1 MNALPAPGHFPAQ
14 NIMTPRFREAGDIT
28 LDLLNRDGRVCDCW
42 LSLSPPEFA
51 LLWRLAEQPG
61 ERISRYE
68 LEAESIAVY
77 AARLRARLDPL
88 GLTSIIV
95 DHPDGGFFL
104 DLPPIDG
111 LMLHASP
118 SPA

>member
-1 MNALPAPGHFPAQ
+1 MNALPAPGHFPAH
-14 NIMTPRFREAGDIT
+14 NMVTPRFREAGDLT

-42 LSLSPPEFA
+42 LGLSPPEFA

-68 LEAESIAVY
+68 PEAESFALH
-77 AARLRARLDPL
+77 AARLRARLDPF
-88 GLTSIIV
+88 GLRSMIA

-104 DLPPIDG
+104 HLPPAAG
-111 LMLHASP
+111 LMLRASP